1 MDRERDWELDKGNE
15 MVTHYGS
22 AGKGETG
29 SRQMVNCLDMDD
41 LVMIY

>member
-15 MVTHYGS
+15 MVTHGS

-29 SRQMVNCLDMDD
+29 SRQMVGCLDMDD